1 MSWDIA
7 SPPIPV
13 MGRERVFMAT
23 PFPVA
28 IQILDVWKAF
38 QTGLDVLQGVTF
50 SVSRGEAV
58 VLQGP
63 TGSGKSTLLRLVI
76 GAERADSGT
85 IMVGGAEITGRAT
98 PQLAAI
104 RRSMG
109 LMVQGMP
116 LLPALTV
123 AENVALALR
132 AVKASSRDVRFLV
145 YDTLKAFG
153 LEGRRESYPSQLSGG
168 EAQCVCLA
176 RALVTRPVLVLAD
189 EPTAL
194 LDRAT
199 AEGVIAVLRDAH
211 VRGATMLVATHDSDL
226 ASRLGARCVV
236 LRGGRADV
244 GGRTGDRG

>member
-1 MSWDIA
+1 
-7 SPPIPV
+7 
-13 MGRERVFMAT
+13 
-23 PFPVA
+23 
-28 IQILDVWKAF
+28 
-38 QTGLDVLQGVTF
+38 
-50 SVSRGEAV
+50 
-58 VLQGP
+58 
-63 TGSGKSTLLRLVI
+63 
-76 GAERADSGT
+76 
-85 IMVGGAEITGRAT
+85 MVGGAEITGSAT
-98 PQLAAI
+98 PQLASI

-132 AVKASSRDVRFLV
+132 AVKASSRDVRFRV
-145 YDTLKAFG
+145 YDTLKSFG

-168 EAQCVCLA
+168 EAQRVCLA
-176 RALVTRPVLVLAD
+176 RALVTRPALVLAD

>member
-7 SPPIPV
+7 SPPIPA
-13 MGRERVFMAT
+13 MGRGRVILVT

-28 IQILDVWKAF
+28 IQVLDVWKSF
-38 QTGLDVLQGVTF
+38 QTGLDVLKGFTF
-50 SVSRGEAV
+50 SVARGEAV
-58 VLQGP
+58 VLEGP

-85 IMVGGAEITGRAT
+85 ILVGGTEITGRNT

-132 AVKASSRDVRFLV
+132 AVRASPRDERLRV
-145 YDTLKAFG
+145 YETLKAFG
-153 LEGRRESYPSQLSGG
+153 LEGRRDAYPSHLSGG
-168 EAQCVCLA
+168 EAQRVCLA
-176 RALVTRPVLVLAD
+176 RALVTRPAVVLAD
-189 EPTAL
+189 GPTAL

-199 AEGVIAVLRDAH
+199 TEGVMAILRDAH
-211 VRGATMLVATHDSDL
+211 VRGATMLVATHDADL
-226 ASRLGARCVV
+226 ASRLGARRVV
-236 LRGGRADV
+236 LRGGRVDDGSRA
-244 GGRTGDRG
+244 GDRG

>member
-1 MSWDIA
+1 MS
-7 SPPIPV
+7 
-13 MGRERVFMAT
+13 
-23 PFPVA
+23 
-28 IQILDVWKAF
+28 IQVLEVWKSF
-38 QTGLDVLQGVTF
+38 QAGLSVLQGVTC
-50 SVSRGEAV
+50 SVARGEAV
-58 VLQGP
+58 VLEGP

-85 IMVGGAEITGRAT
+85 ILVGETEIIGRAT

-132 AVKASSRDVRFLV
+132 AIKASSRDMRFRV
-145 YDTLKAFG
+145 YESLKAFG
-153 LEGRRESYPSQLSGG
+153 LEGRREAYPSQLSGG

-176 RALVTRPVLVLAD
+176 RALVTRPPLVLAD

-194 LDRAT
+194 LDRVT

-211 VRGATMLVATHDSDL
+211 VRGATMLVATHDSNV
-226 ASRLGARCVV
+226 APRLGARRVV
-236 LRGGRADV
+236 LRGGRADDGTMA
-244 GGRTGDRG
+244 GGRG